1 MIKLLFIAIVILNVS
16 SATLHNVSIVYGDNE
31 VKVGKIDVNESK
43 RVDIQDDSVRVLFTL
58 GKDKKDWLCT
68 DLMSVRDTI
77 KISDYLETFDV
88 ELLRE

>member
-1 MIKLLFIAIVILNVS
+1 MIKLLFIVIVIFNTS

-43 RVDIQDDSVRVLFTL
+43 CVDIQGDSVRVLPTL
-58 GKDKKDWLCT
+58 GKDKKEWLCT

-77 KISDYLETFDV
+77 KISDDIEIFEA